1 MWYVFVCVRCVC
13 VCVWATGHRYFHP
26 YHTWYCTMASYSS
39 SLITTPVR
47 SVLLIVLLSLVI
59 CSVVGDNFDNA
70 DLNGNGS
77 LDRSEFR

>member
-1 MWYVFVCVRCVC
+1 
-13 VCVWATGHRYFHP
+13 
-26 YHTWYCTMASYSS
+26 
-39 SLITTPVR
+39 
-47 SVLLIVLLSLVI
+47 VLLIVLLSLVI